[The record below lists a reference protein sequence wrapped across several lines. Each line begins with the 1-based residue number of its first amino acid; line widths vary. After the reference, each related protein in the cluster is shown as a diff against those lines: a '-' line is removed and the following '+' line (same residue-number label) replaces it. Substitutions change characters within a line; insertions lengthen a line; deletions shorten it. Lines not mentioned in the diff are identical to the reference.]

1 MQFEIWSKRDEFKR
15 EISIKII
22 TKFNEIK
29 ENKLER
35 NHDLGIKKEGIK
47 IKKKHK
53 HRKFG
58 QNG

>member
-35 NHDLGIKKEGIK
+35 SHDLGIKGKE
-47 IKKKHK
+47 
-53 HRKFG
+53 
-58 QNG
+58 